1 MSGCLAGKNGPMMQA
16 LALYD
21 LQMLGEEGGG
31 GVSSRQAWRRR
42 DVFNDDS
49 GDVWKS
55 IAEPCIA
62 QLTQLI
68 DGICPLPSSVGA
80 KQTSSNGRRTITA
93 GSPTRWN
100 ALPAVL
106 QATMGTVTANQ
117 TQLLRVAA
125 TRSMYQNA
133 AASCRSLSSLAL
145 ASLTEDRYGILQLT
159 QPGLGD
165 VVMVLLGSLRAVQ
178 SVLRSTSGLPQRAAD
193 VLGPWSY
200 HGSTEIL
207 YSNSNS
213 NSYGGGM
220 GMGIG
225 GHEGAALA
233 MKDVLVTELH
243 ALVDAFGDGLVQ
255 VVKEKSSG
263 NSSRSS
269 GSIGGYEE
277 LLREIMAG
285 HI

>member
-1 MSGCLAGKNGPMMQA
+1 MQA

-21 LQMLGEEGGG
+21 LQMLGEEGREGGG
-31 GVSSRQAWRRR
+31 GVGSRQAWRRR

-49 GDVWKS
+49 GEVWKS

-68 DGICPLPSSVGA
+68 DGICPHLPHSSVGA
-80 KQTSSNGRRTITA
+80 KQTSLSNKITI
-93 GSPTRWN
+93 TRWN

-106 QATMGTVTANQ
+106 QATVYGTVTANQ

-165 VVMVLLGSLRAVQ
+165 VVMVLVGSLRAVQ
-178 SVLRSTSGLPQRAAD
+178 SVLRSTSGLPQRAVD
-193 VLGPWSY
+193 VLGPWNY
-200 HGSTEIL
+200 HGSSTGIL
-207 YSNSNS
+207 YNND
-213 NSYGGGM
+213 NGM
-220 GMGIG
+220 G

-233 MKDVLVTELH
+233 IKDVLVTELH
-243 ALVDAFGDGLVQ
+243 ALVDAFGDGLVK
-255 VVKEKSSG
+255 VVKEKSGGSSDRVGSG
-263 NSSRSS
+263 ED
-269 GSIGGYEE
+269 EE
-277 LLREIMAG
+277 LLRDIMAG